1 MASER
6 LLVVGKIVG
15 LYGVQGWVKL
25 ESYTVPRTKIFSY
38 RPWSVSLAEGDID
51 IDDVQGR
58 EQGKGLVGRL
68 AGYNDRDTAATLIG
82 ASIRIPRS
90 ALPKSAQGEYYWA
103 DLENL
108 SVVTNDGVPLGTVSH
123 LFATGSNDV
132 MVVKDATR
140 ERLIPFV
147 QGQFIEAVDLENSKI
162 TVNWDP
168 DF

>member
-1 MASER
+1 VASER

-25 ESYTVPRTKIFSY
+25 ESYTEPRTKIFSY
-38 RPWSVSLAEGDID
+38 RPWSVSLPDGDSD

-90 ALPKSAQGEYYWA
+90 ALAESAQGEYYWA

-108 SVVTNDGVPLGTVSH
+108 SVVTNEGVPLGMVSH
-123 LFATGSNDV
+123 LFATGANDV

-147 QGQFIEAVDLENSKI
+147 QGQFIEAVDLENSRI

>member
-1 MASER
+1 VASDR
-6 LLVVGKIVG
+6 LLIVGKFVG

-25 ESYTVPRTKIFSY
+25 ESYTEPRLKIFSY
-38 RPWSVSLAEGDID
+38 RPWLVSLTGGDIE

-58 EQGKGLVGRL
+58 EQGKGLVGKL

-90 ALPKSAQGEYYWA
+90 ALPKSAQGEYYWT
-103 DLENL
+103 DLEGL
-108 SVVTNDGVPLGTVSH
+108 TVVTNDGIPLGSVSH
-123 LFATGSNDV
+123 LFSTGANDV
-132 MVVKDATR
+132 MVAKDATR

-147 QGQFIEAVDLENSKI
+147 LGQFIEAVDLENSRI